1 MSDLLHILLKFT
13 LQINENKSH
22 NQLDLKIIDSHG
34 LFALQL
40 LHRWCIRTSI
50 FSKYPTKP
58 SKTIQV
64 NV

>member
-1 MSDLLHILLKFT
+1 MSDLLHLLLRVT
-13 LQINENKSH
+13 IQNNDNKSY
-22 NQLDLKIIDSHG
+22 NQLDLKSIEPQG

-40 LHRWCIRTSI
+40 LHRWCIRTVIS
-50 FSKYPTKP
+50 SKYQIKP